1 MSEEERSPDDQWR
14 IVLSQIFP
22 AGAEDLDRDCAR
34 IDSIT
39 KGKIPSEKLASF
51 VAACKFDVHF
61 SEQCYKDR
69 YIPNFMASAVQIGGE
84 ISESEAYDIY
94 VYLEGEARFYISKY
108 LASNTKDNPVEA
120 GDQSKV
126 NITPRIYAA
135 GTRLDE
141 IPGGYGDYGLCET
154 NPIPTVSV
162 RCSDHY
168 LSRLRYNGQP
178 VQANRVGST
187 LASVTLGAIDIYEL
201 SADGQEIGRVY
212 LCPYH
217 KWTSRN
223 APKGF
228 TLSID

>member
-1 MSEEERSPDDQWR
+1 MSEEDRASNDQWR
-14 IVLSQIFP
+14 IVLGQMFP

-61 SEQCYKDR
+61 SEQCYEDR

-94 VYLEGEARFYISKY
+94 VYLEGEARFYNSKY
-108 LASNTKDNPVEA
+108 VANKAKDNTLDA
-120 GDQSKV
+120 SGHSKV
-126 NITPRIYAA
+126 DMTPQIYAA
-135 GTRLDE
+135 GTRSDE
-141 IPGGYGDYGLCET
+141 IPGGYGEYGLCET
-154 NPIPTVSV
+154 NPVPTVSV

-201 SADGQEIGRVY
+201 SSDGQEIGRVY

-217 KWTSRN
+217 KLTSRQ

-228 TLSID
+228 TLA